1 MLPLQKAFLQGVAVN
16 DSMDSSVKV
25 MLSHILT
32 NELADLYTWRGQTK
46 LNASNLRI
54 TKLIA
59 GILIQYNNSS
69 FCIEW

>member
-1 MLPLQKAFLQGVAVN
+1 MLPLQKQLLQGVAVN
-16 DSMDSSVKV
+16 DSMDSSVKI

-32 NELADLYTWRGQTK
+32 DELADLYT
-46 LNASNLRI
+46 

-59 GILIQYNNSS
+59 GILIRYNKSS